1 VEQVS
6 HSQLAELWLDGAVPT
21 DEDLQAA
28 QKIAAKLPGFEG
40 LKPFPV
46 VVQRLVEYVSKPDFG
61 LDQVR
66 KLIESDPALA
76 ARIMRVANSAA
87 YRAYEACTSIGG
99 AVTRIGAKGVVDLAM
114 GMAAMGMFKDLG
126 GVGAKLRDHSAGT
139 AAIGRELAFRLLP
152 SNPSSKLF
160 LAGLLHDIGKLL
172 LVQGRDQRY
181 IELVSG
187 QPGGEP
193 LLLGERAYL
202 GFDHAQLGAHVLRT
216 WNLPQPIPQIIACQ
230 HQAATK
236 PASSLVLTQ
245 AVDYLRI
252 ADRLEWLVAQGV
264 VAESGQLAPLF
275 ESPEMVRAG
284 ITQPQLERLWDDLV
298 RVRQEAISMFRG

>member
-1 VEQVS
+1 MEQLTLP
-6 HSQLAELWLDGAVPT
+6 QLAELWLDGAAASE
-21 DEDLQAA
+21 EDLRAA
-28 QKIAAKLPGFEG
+28 KGIAARLPGFEG

-99 AVTRIGAKGVVDLAM
+99 AVTRIGAKGVVELAM
-114 GMAAMGMFKDLG
+114 AMAAMGIFKDLG

-152 SNPSSKLF
+152 SNPASKLF

-172 LVQGRDQRY
+172 LIQAKDQGY
-181 IELVSG
+181 VALISAEPA
-187 QPGGEP
+187 PGP
-193 LLLGERAYL
+193 LLQKERDYL

-216 WNLPQPIPQIIACQ
+216 WNLPEPIPQIIACH
-230 HQAATK
+230 HQATTRQATS
-236 PASSLVLTQ
+236 PVLAQ
-245 AVDYLRI
+245 AVDFLRI
-252 ADRLEWLVAQGV
+252 ADKLDWLIDQGA
-264 VAESGQLAPLF
+264 VAESGQLAPLL
-275 ESPEMVRAG
+275 ESAEMIRAA
-284 ITQPQLERLWDDLV
+284 ITQAQLERLWDDLI
-298 RVRQEAISMFRG
+298 RVRQEAISMFRS